1 MRQKSDSTGGAGLP
15 PEHQPRGLC
24 RRLLRR
30 LDMDALL
37 ASDAWMSVFVVL
49 LGFLCGTL
57 IVLAVGR
64 NPLNMFAGLLQ
75 SMTGWDATRY
85 VWNIRYVGEWLAIST
100 PLILCGLSMGFAA
113 RAGLFNIG
121 AEGQYMIGLT
131 IAQFTALFFPQ
142 LAGLHAGVA
151 VVLAAAGGA
160 AWGGIVGW
168 LKARF
173 NASEVVATIMLN
185 YMAFFLSRWATMLI
199 PGSNTYRT
207 PNLPRSA
214 QLDVG
219 FLSTV
224 TNGSTMNAGFF
235 IAVASVAVFWYIME
249 RTRLG
254 FALRA
259 TGLNKDAALASG
271 INAGRSAVM
280 SMAVAGAFA
289 GMAGAVVALGS
300 FSFGRVLAGFD
311 NYGFS
316 GIAVALVG
324 NSTGPGIALSG
335 LLFGLLASAQP
346 LMQSRGI
353 PKEITLIISG
363 LVVVF
368 VSLRAGVRLVLAWRK
383 KSALVATA
391 FSGGQ
396 AVVAGSVAGSVVG
409 SGSAV
414 GVKGDG
420 DA

>member
-1 MRQKSDSTGGAGLP
+1 MRLKSKVNRPLGRP
-15 PEHQPRGLC
+15 PRGALGKPD
-24 RRLLRR
+24 L
-30 LDMDALL
+30 DALL
-37 ASDAWMSVFVVL
+37 ASDGWMSVFVVL

-64 NPLNMFAGLLQ
+64 NPLNMFAALLQ
-75 SMTGWDATRY
+75 SMTGWDATRW

-131 IAQFTALFFPQ
+131 IAQFVALFFPAV
-142 LAGLHAGVA
+142 AGLHVGVA
-151 VVLAAAGGA
+151 VLLAAMGGA

-185 YMAFFLSRWATMLI
+185 YVAFFLSRWATMLI
-199 PGSNTYRT
+199 PLSNTYRT
-207 PNLPRSA
+207 PNLPQSA
-214 QLDVG
+214 QLDSS
-219 FLSTV
+219 FLSKL

-235 IAVASVAVFWYIME
+235 IAIASVVVFWYIME

-271 INAGRSAVM
+271 INAGRSAVT
-280 SMAVAGAFA
+280 SMAMAGAFA

-300 FSFGRVLAGFD
+300 FNFGRVLAGFD

-368 VSLRAGVRLVLAWRK
+368 VSLRAGVRLVLAWRR
-383 KSALVATA
+383 KSALVAAALESEATA
-391 FSGGQ
+391 SGGGVD
-396 AVVAGSVAGSVVG
+396 VVNGAKEG
-409 SGSAV
+409 
-414 GVKGDG
+414 G

>member
-1 MRQKSDSTGGAGLP
+1 MRLQSDSKGGAGQP
-15 PEHQPRGLC
+15 PARQARGLFQ
-24 RRLLRR
+24 RPDL
-30 LDMDALL
+30 DALL
-37 ASDAWMSVFVVL
+37 ASDAWMSVFVVI

-64 NPLNMFAGLLQ
+64 NPLNMFAALLQ

-131 IAQFTALFFPQ
+131 IAQFVALFFPAV
-142 LAGLHAGVA
+142 AGLHVGVA
-151 VVLAAAGGA
+151 VLLAAAGGA
-160 AWGGIVGW
+160 VWGGIVGW

-185 YMAFFLSRWATMLI
+185 YVAFFLSRWATMLI
-199 PGSNTYRT
+199 PGANTYRT
-207 PNLPRSA
+207 PNLPVSA

-219 FLSTV
+219 FLSKL

-235 IAVASVAVFWYIME
+235 IAIASVVVFWYIME

-271 INAGRSAVM
+271 INAGRSAVT

-300 FSFGRVLAGFD
+300 FNFGRVLAGFD

-383 KSALVATA
+383 KSALVAA
-391 FSGGQ
+391 
-396 AVVAGSVAGSVVG
+396 ALKVG
-409 SGSAV
+409 AADGAKE
-414 GVKGDG
+414 GG

>member
-1 MRQKSDSTGGAGLP
+1 MRQKSDPG
-15 PEHQPRGLC
+15 
-24 RRLLRR
+24 RLLKKP
-30 LDMDALL
+30 DVDALL
-37 ASDAWMSVFVVL
+37 ASDAWMSVFVVI

-64 NPLNMFAGLLQ
+64 NPLNMFAALLQ

-131 IAQFTALFFPQ
+131 IAQFVALFFPQ
-142 LAGLHAGVA
+142 IIGLHVGMA
-151 VVLAAAGGA
+151 VLLAAIGGA
-160 AWGGIVGW
+160 AWGGVVGW

-185 YMAFFLSRWATMLI
+185 YVAFFLSRWATMLI

-207 PNLPRSA
+207 PNLPQSA

-219 FLSTV
+219 FLSRL

-235 IAVASVAVFWYIME
+235 IAIASVAVFWYIME

-271 INAGRSAVM
+271 INAGRSAVT
-280 SMAVAGAFA
+280 SMAIAGAFA

-300 FSFGRVLAGFD
+300 FNFGRVLAGFD

-383 KSALVATA
+383 KSALVAA
-391 FSGGQ
+391 ALSDGGADGGSG
-396 AVVAGSVAGSVVG
+396 VG
-409 SGSAV
+409 SGGTAGPGRGSGTAD
-414 GVKGDG
+414 GVKEGS

>member
-1 MRQKSDSTGGAGLP
+1 MRRGSDYTRAPGRLLGG
-15 PEHQPRGLC
+15 RV
-24 RRLLRR
+24 LRR
-30 LDMDALL
+30 LDLDALL
-37 ASDAWMSVFVVL
+37 ASDGWMSVFVVL

-57 IVLAVGR
+57 IVLGVGR
-64 NPLNMFAGLLQ
+64 NPLNMFAALLQ
-75 SMTGWDATRY
+75 SMTGWDATRW

-121 AEGQYMIGLT
+121 AEGQYMMGLT
-131 IAQFTALFFPQ
+131 IAQFVALFFPQ
-142 LAGLHAGVA
+142 ILGLHVGVA
-151 VVLAAAGGA
+151 VLLAAGGGA

-185 YMAFFLSRWATMLI
+185 YVAFFLSRWATMLI

-207 PNLPRSA
+207 PNLPQSA
-214 QLDVG
+214 QLDVD
-219 FLSTV
+219 FLARL

-235 IAVASVAVFWYIME
+235 IAIVSVVVFWYIME

-271 INAGRSAVM
+271 INAGRSAIT

-300 FSFGRVLAGFD
+300 FSFGRVLSGFD

-368 VSLRAGVRLVLAWRK
+368 VSLRAGVRLVLAWRR
-383 KSALVATA
+383 KSALVAA
-391 FSGGQ
+391 ALAGG
-396 AVVAGSVAGSVVG
+396 ATGPGEDFGAANGVANGTREG
-409 SGSAV
+409 
-414 GVKGDG
+414 G

>member
-1 MRQKSDSTGGAGLP
+1 MRLKSNPG
-15 PEHQPRGLC
+15 
-24 RRLLRR
+24 RLLKKPD
-30 LDMDALL
+30 LDALL
-37 ASDAWMSVFVVL
+37 ASDAWMSVFVVI

-64 NPLNMFAGLLQ
+64 NPLNMFAALLQ

-131 IAQFTALFFPQ
+131 IAQFVALFFPQ
-142 LAGLHAGVA
+142 ILGLHVGVA
-151 VVLAAAGGA
+151 VLLAAVGGA
-160 AWGGIVGW
+160 VWGGIVGW

-185 YMAFFLSRWATMLI
+185 YVAFFLSRWATMLI
-199 PGSNTYRT
+199 PGANTYRT
-207 PNLPRSA
+207 PNLPQSA

-219 FLSTV
+219 FLSKL

-235 IAVASVAVFWYIME
+235 ISIASVVVFWYIME

-259 TGLNKDAALASG
+259 TGLNKDASLASG
-271 INAGRSAVM
+271 INAGRSAVT

-300 FSFGRVLAGFD
+300 FNFGRVLAGFD

-368 VSLRAGVRLVLAWRK
+368 VSLRAGVRLVVAWRK
-383 KSALVATA
+383 KSALVASALADEAT
-391 FSGGQ
+391 G
-396 AVVAGSVAGSVVG
+396 AVDGAKEG
-409 SGSAV
+409 
-414 GVKGDG
+414 G

>member
-1 MRQKSDSTGGAGLP
+1 M
-15 PEHQPRGLC
+15 
-24 RRLLRR
+24 
-30 LDMDALL
+30 
-37 ASDAWMSVFVVL
+37 
-49 LGFLCGTL
+49 
-57 IVLAVGR
+57 
-64 NPLNMFAGLLQ
+64 
-75 SMTGWDATRY
+75 
-85 VWNIRYVGEWLAIST
+85 
-100 PLILCGLSMGFAA
+100 
-113 RAGLFNIG
+113 
-121 AEGQYMIGLT
+121 
-131 IAQFTALFFPQ
+131 
-142 LAGLHAGVA
+142 
-151 VVLAAAGGA
+151 LAAAGGA

>member
-1 MRQKSDSTGGAGLP
+1 MRQKSNPG
-15 PEHQPRGLC
+15 
-24 RRLLRR
+24 RLLKKPD
-30 LDMDALL
+30 LDALL
-37 ASDAWMSVFVVL
+37 ASDAWMSVFVVI

-64 NPLNMFAGLLQ
+64 NPLNMFAALLQ

-131 IAQFTALFFPQ
+131 IAQFVALFFPQ
-142 LAGLHAGVA
+142 ILGLHVGVA
-151 VVLAAAGGA
+151 VLLAAVGGA

-185 YMAFFLSRWATMLI
+185 YVAFFLSRWATMLI
-199 PGSNTYRT
+199 PGANTYRT
-207 PNLPRSA
+207 PNLPQSA
-214 QLDVG
+214 QLDIG
-219 FLSTV
+219 FLSKL

-235 IAVASVAVFWYIME
+235 IAIASVVVFWYIME

-271 INAGRSAVM
+271 INAGRSAVT

-300 FSFGRVLAGFD
+300 FNFGRVLAGFD

-383 KSALVATA
+383 KSALVAAALTDGT
-391 FSGGQ
+391 GGRVNG
-396 AVVAGSVAGSVVG
+396 AKEG
-409 SGSAV
+409 
-414 GVKGDG
+414 G